1 MVEPAIEMY
10 RGFEMIANV
19 DGDVTAGFY
28 VATQTIRLTS
38 QGTRMVVEADGVA
51 IGRFDTRERAFAA
64 SFRRMIEAVDN
75 HLDRAE
81 SR

>member
-19 DGDVTAGFY
+19 DGDATAGFY

-38 QGTRMVVEADGVA
+38 QGTRMVVETDGVA
-51 IGRFDTRERAFAA
+51 TGRFDTRERAFAA

-75 HLDRAE
+75 HLDRTE